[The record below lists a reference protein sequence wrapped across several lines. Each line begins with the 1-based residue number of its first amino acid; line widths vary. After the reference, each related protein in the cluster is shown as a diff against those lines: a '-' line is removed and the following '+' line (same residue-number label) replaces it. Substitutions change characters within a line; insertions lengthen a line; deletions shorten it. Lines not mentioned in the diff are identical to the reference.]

1 MYVIPPIVGGVY
13 FQTLY
18 HVFTGVLYYCKKPH
32 YVMYASISSG
42 ILNVFLNYIFI
53 SKFGYIAA
61 GYTTLVCYALQA
73 LMDYVVSYKIIGQN
87 IYDMKFISV
96 LSSAVIAMSI
106 FSNLLYCFNF
116 IRYILIS
123 LFLIVFFIRR
133 QNIIGILRSK
143 I

>member
-1 MYVIPPIVGGVY
+1 
-13 FQTLY
+13 
-18 HVFTGVLYYCKKPH
+18 
-32 YVMYASISSG
+32 MYASISSG

-96 LSSAVIAMSI
+96 LSSAVIACQFSQIYYIASI
-106 FSNLLYCFNF
+106 SSGTFLY
-116 IRYILIS
+116 
-123 LFLIVFFIRR
+123 LFF
-133 QNIIGILRSK
+133 
-143 I
+143 